1 MTAILD
7 AARPAAGAAPAPRR
21 SGRASTWRFSLRLA
35 RREVRRRPGRTLLVM
50 LLVALPVCGM
60 TMITV
65 LVRTNNDSGA
75 ESFAR
80 EFGRA
85 DLVADTGLPTGTFF
99 PIKGGHITI
108 GPGAVARAV
117 GRGSQT
123 LPTATFPPGT
133 RVVKTHDFLSG
144 FTGLVSSTGVAR
156 LAHATDLD
164 LNDPI
169 AHGIVLLRS
178 GRYPTRAGEAL
189 LSPSLARAFNVHI
202 GDTLHLQD
210 PAWTEKVVGIG
221 ALATNW
227 NDGLIAVRG
236 NELSNTG
243 GQGIGR
249 LELVDLPGHP
259 TDAQL
264 RAYSNNFQTRLDG
277 VSGRATTKV
286 NWILVAG
293 IIALAIVGIVISGAF
308 AVGARRQ
315 LVTLGQ
321 LSSNGADE
329 HLLRRTLSLQ
339 GLLSGAIGS
348 VVGFTVG
355 VVALLTLQHRFA
367 DLMHHDPGPLVW
379 SARDA
384 IAILITGIVTA
395 TVAAFIP
402 ARSAARVPV
411 LAALAGRRPL
421 GRIPKS
427 LVPTGIALFAG
438 GVFVLALVAAASVN
452 NNGNG
457 GGNGSALAAS
467 AVFAGVLVLSGAC
480 CASSAVVAA
489 LAGVARRARGAMR
502 VAVRSVVRSRARSAA
517 VVMAL
522 AAMNAGAIAIAT
534 GIDSHTGANAE
545 TPSMPKDTLILS
557 SAGDFSGPLRQFLPP
572 SASELAALHKILPD
586 ATYTVRRAV
595 VGSAQDAG
603 GPRDFGE
610 KAGNA
615 PGGSNLYVP
624 PIATVTDPEVLRML
638 GMSAR
643 DKAALERYGVM
654 SVSPVFDNNNH
665 LAQTAQVELGSPPQ
679 VITAAVAHD
688 PMRAIGDAD
697 GFYITEAKAH
707 ALGLPIE
714 NAGVIVRNPTPFT
727 DSQKASLLVQQS
739 LFLNNAA
746 TQSAYIAWEGA
757 SNSGVS
763 PAIAREIILGIVLFL
778 TLCVLA
784 MSLALSAAE
793 TRDERDILV
802 SLGAKPATMR
812 SVAAWKSGALAA
824 CGALLAIPTGFIP
837 VWVVFHAVARVNE
850 HAHVAFPWSTVG
862 QLLIVAPIIA
872 GLVAYVGSAVAQA
885 VKPTKMSTFAL
896 D

>member
-1 MTAILD
+1 MTATLD
-7 AARPAAGAAPAPRR
+7 ATRPAAGAAPVPRR
-21 SGRASTWRFSLRLA
+21 PGRTGSWRFATRLA
-35 RREVRRRPGRTLLVM
+35 RREIRRRPGRTLLVM

-60 TMITV
+60 TMVTV

-80 EFGRA
+80 EFGQA
-85 DLVADTGLPTGTFF
+85 DLVATSDPGVLFF
-99 PIKGGHITI
+99 PGEGVKRV
-108 GPGAVARAV
+108 AVD
-117 GRGSQT
+117 RGSGGPT
-123 LPTATFPPGT
+123 SLPTATFPAGT
-133 RVVKTHDFLSG
+133 RVVKTHDYLSG
-144 FTGLVSSTGVAR
+144 FTGLIAPTGVAR
-156 LAHATDLD
+156 LAHVTDLD

-169 AHGIVLLRS
+169 ARGIVLLRS
-178 GRYPTRAGEAL
+178 GRYPTQAGEAL

-202 GDTLHLQD
+202 GDTLRLSN
-210 PAWTEKVVGIG
+210 PAWSEKVVGIG
-221 ALATNW
+221 VLGTNW
-227 NDGLIAVRG
+227 TDGLLAVRG

-243 GQGIGR
+243 GQGVGM
-249 LELVDLPGHP
+249 LELVDLPGRP

-264 RAYSNNFQTRLDG
+264 AAYSSQFHSRIDGSSQT
-277 VSGRATTKV
+277 ANTKV
-286 NWILVAG
+286 NWVLVGG

-329 HLLRRTLSLQ
+329 RLLRRTLSLQ
-339 GLLSGAIGS
+339 GLLAGAIGS
-348 VVGFTVG
+348 VVGFVVG
-355 VVALLTLQHRFA
+355 VVVLLALQHRLA
-367 DLMHHDPGPLVW
+367 DMIHHDPGPFVW

-384 IAILITGIVTA
+384 LAILVTGVITA
-395 TVAAFIP
+395 TVAAFVP

-427 LVPTGIALFAG
+427 LVPTGLALFAG
-438 GVFVLALVAAASVN
+438 GVFVLALVAAASG
-452 NNGNG
+452 NGNQ
-457 GGNGSALAAS
+457 NQLALS
-467 AVFAGVLVLSGAC
+467 AVLGGVLVLSGAC
-480 CASSAVVAA
+480 CASSAVIAA
-489 LAGVARRARGAMR
+489 LAGVAARARGSLR

-534 GIDSHTGANAE
+534 GIDSHTGAKAD
-545 TPSMPKDTLILS
+545 TPFMPDDTLIVSSGGDLS
-557 SAGDFSGPLRQFLPP
+557 GTMRQFLPP
-572 SASELAALHKILPD
+572 SSTALNELHKILPN

-595 VGSAQDAG
+595 VGSPDAVGSG
-603 GPRDFGE
+603 GFQKVPNVNDTF
-610 KAGNA
+610 
-615 PGGSNLYVP
+615 VP

-643 DKAALERYGVM
+643 DRATLDKYGMISAVPVM
-654 SVSPVFDNNNH
+654 EPNGRPSDTVQVQLGTPAQSV
-665 LAQTAQVELGSPPQ
+665 TAG
-679 VITAAVAHD
+679 VARD
-688 PMRAIGDAD
+688 PMRAAGDSE
-697 GFYITEAKAH
+697 GFYITEAKARE
-707 ALGLPIE
+707 LGLPIE

-739 LFLNNAA
+739 IFLNSSS
-746 TQSAYIAWEGA
+746 TQNTFIAWEGA
-757 SNSGVS
+757 SSGEVS
-763 PAIAREIILGIVLFL
+763 PQTAREIILGIVVFL

-802 SLGAKPATMR
+802 SLGARPATMR
-812 SVAAWKSGALAA
+812 SVSAWKSVSLAVA
-824 CGALLAIPTGFIP
+824 GALLAIPTGFIP
-837 VWVVFHAVARVNE
+837 VWVVFHAVRRTNE
-850 HAHVAFPWSTVG
+850 VAHVSFPWSTVG
-862 QLLIVAPIIA
+862 QLLILAPIIA
-872 GLVAYVGSAVAQA
+872 GIVAYIGSAIAQT